1 MPLGLVLSRE
11 ETCEPGAFHPH
22 AFLQSR
28 TRAHMILLVCVSG
41 AVSVMCPR
49 PCAARDVFASSYV
62 LASFFHTCRI
72 Q

>member
-11 ETCEPGAFHPH
+11 ETCEPGVFHPH

-28 TRAHMILLVCVSG
+28 TRAHTILLVCVSG